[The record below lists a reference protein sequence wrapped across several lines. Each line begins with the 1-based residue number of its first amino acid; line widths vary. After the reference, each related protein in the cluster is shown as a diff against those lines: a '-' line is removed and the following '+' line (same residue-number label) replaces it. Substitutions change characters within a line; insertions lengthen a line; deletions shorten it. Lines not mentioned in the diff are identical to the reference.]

1 MLKLLSIFFVKVIL
15 IIDKTIY
22 LFTKRNIKHFMYENL
37 RENCYS
43 VKKINNQ
50 TITFF
55 TPSHI
60 SKFRFDTLLTK
71 EIETIDW
78 IDDFKINKNEI
89 FWDIGANVGTYS
101 IYAAIKH
108 PSLKVIAFEP
118 SFLNLNLLSRNININ
133 NLSNNILVNQLPLS
147 NKENSY
153 EYFKETSLIEGA
165 AINLFDSLEKNYSDI
180 NDNLVSKTYIYGTS
194 PNFFIKNKIL
204 DIPSYIKIDVDGLE
218 FEVLQGMS
226 DFLSDER
233 LKEILIELEETN
245 NNSKTREEKLLIENG
260 FLLDKKKRS
269 YKSKGGLIKT
279 YNYIFKRNI

>member
-1 MLKLLSIFFVKVIL
+1 MLKLLSIFFLKVIL
-15 IIDKTIY
+15 IIDQTIY
-22 LFTKRNIKHFMYENL
+22 LFTKKNIKHFMYENL

-50 TITFF
+50 TISFF

-78 IDDFKINKNEI
+78 INNFKINKNEI

-101 IYAAIKH
+101 IYAASKF
-108 PSLKVIAFEP
+108 PSLKVVAFEP

-133 NLSNNILVNQLPLS
+133 NLSKNILVNQLPLS
-147 NKENSY
+147 NKENNY

-165 AINLFDSLEKNYSDI
+165 AINSFDNSDTDHSNSNNNFI
-180 NDNLVSKTYIYGTS
+180 SKTYIYGTS
-194 PNFFIKNKIL
+194 PNFFVKNKIL
-204 DIPSYIKIDVDGLE
+204 DIPTYIKIDVDGLE

-226 DFLSDER
+226 SFLSDER

-245 NNSKTREEKLLIENG
+245 GNSEIREEKLLYENG
-260 FLLDKKKRS
+260 FLLDKKLRS
-269 YKSKGGLIKT
+269 YESKNDLIKT